1 MKRFLSNYVRPPLN
15 KTWTY
20 EKRKRAAR
28 HRNLFKKKNFLY
40 ANQVIFYFL
49 AKNLKNKA

>member
-28 HRNLFKKKNFLY
+28 HRNLFKKKKLP
-40 ANQVIFYFL
+40 VREPSYFL
-49 AKNLKNKA
+49 FFGKKLKK

>member
-28 HRNLFKKKNFLY
+28 HRNLFKKKLP
-40 ANQVIFYFL
+40 VREPSYFL
-49 AKNLKNKA
+49 FFGKKLKK